1 MAERTITVKMKGRL
15 KDINAFCSALGSL
28 SNDYNMDIDVR

>member
-15 KDINAFCSALGSL
+15 KDINAYCGAIGELA
-28 SNDYNMDIDVR
+28 NDYDLEIEV